1 MPGGFNHLN
10 IADGYERAYDM
21 LMKWKWIQPL
31 RFLDSITRWMWVLT
45 TNFPMSILHSLD
57 MSVVLIVV
65 KELLMWSASFVVSN
79 PIRRIR
85 RLVWGE
91 CFDTTY
97 VGLLMGWVSYQR
109 GWVYWTFRRYDWWGS
124 MYVIREA
131 LEVVHNSGSHHVDEI
146 ITCKRLCLWTTLS
159 LLRPRQVNIRQY
171 TIYWNSL

>member
-97 VGLLMGWVSYQR
+97 VGLLMGWVITNGAESIGRFVGMIDGAQCM
-109 GWVYWTFRRYDWWGS
+109 S
-124 MYVIREA
+124 
-131 LEVVHNSGSHHVDEI
+131 LEKPWKLYI
-146 ITCKRLCLWTTLS
+146 IADLITLMRS
-159 LLRPRQVNIRQY
+159 
-171 TIYWNSL
+171 